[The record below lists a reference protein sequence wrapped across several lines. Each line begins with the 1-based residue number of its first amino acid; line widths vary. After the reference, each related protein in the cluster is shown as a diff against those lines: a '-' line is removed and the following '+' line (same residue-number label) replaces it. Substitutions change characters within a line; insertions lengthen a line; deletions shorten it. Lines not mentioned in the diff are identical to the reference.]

1 LAQRRP
7 EVAVRKQT
15 QRDYGY
21 VSSPLAL
28 GGQLIVEV
36 GSKSG
41 NLVAFDLRS
50 GCELWKS
57 EHLDEAGHTG
67 GPVPMTVEGVPCVAV
82 LTLRILV
89 VTRIDGRSAGRTVAS
104 FPWTTDFANNIATV
118 AVFGNS
124 AIVKSA

>member
-1 LAQRRP
+1 
-7 EVAVRKQT
+7 
-15 QRDYGY
+15 
-21 VSSPLAL
+21 
-28 GGQLIVEV
+28 
-36 GSKSG
+36 
-41 NLVAFDLRS
+41 
-50 GCELWKS
+50 
-57 EHLDEAGHTG
+57 
-67 GPVPMTVEGVPCVAV
+67 MTVEGVPCVAV